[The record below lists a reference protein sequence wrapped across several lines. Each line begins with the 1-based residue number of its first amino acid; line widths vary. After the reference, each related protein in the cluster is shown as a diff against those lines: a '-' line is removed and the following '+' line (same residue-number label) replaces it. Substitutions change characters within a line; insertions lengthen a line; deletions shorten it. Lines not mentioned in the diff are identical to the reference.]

1 MQMRSVTAAAA
12 LVVGALA
19 ATAGISHADPAA
31 AQPEVRYSA
40 KLVDQKVVT
49 TLRDGTFALAKA
61 RRADL
66 ADGKD
71 VRLTERDGAL
81 YAADGAVTPATDAVD
96 VVDVRDNGGHTVAT
110 LPLDVH
116 VVGLVIPVAPAVKE
130 NGSVLELTPQRPSGL
145 DVSQPLALN
154 PVATK
159 PIAAQ
164 AIASDAENQKAM
176 SDFSTKFSLATAVGG
191 FIGTAVGAT
200 IGCVVTIA
208 AGCVAG
214 LVTGAGVGGIVGTIA
229 AGGPTLI
236 ATGLDL
242 VGTMQAADG
251 TSRYADKPTG
261 QTTLQPAPG
270 QEVAAPGPNN
280 APRQGNR

>member
-1 MQMRSVTAAAA
+1 MQLRSVTAAAT

-19 ATAGISHADPAA
+19 ATAGVTHADPAA

-40 KLVDQKVVT
+40 KLVDKKVVT
-49 TLRDGTFALAKA
+49 TLKDGTFALAKA

-71 VRLTERDGAL
+71 VRLTERDGGL
-81 YAADGAVTPATDAVD
+81 FDPDGKATAVADAVD
-96 VVDVRDNGGHTVAT
+96 VVDVRDTGGHTVAT

-116 VVGLVIPVAPAVKE
+116 VVGLVIPVAPTVKDD
-130 NGSVLELTPQRPSGL
+130 GTVLELSPQRPTGL
-145 DVSQPLALN
+145 DISQPLALN
-154 PVATK
+154 PGATK
-159 PIAAQ
+159 PVAAQ

-191 FIGTAVGAT
+191 FIGTALGAT

-251 TSRYADKPTG
+251 TTHYADKPT
-261 QTTLQPAPG
+261 LQPSPG
-270 QEVAAPGPNN
+270 QDVAAHGPAN
-280 APRQGNR
+280 PQQQQGR